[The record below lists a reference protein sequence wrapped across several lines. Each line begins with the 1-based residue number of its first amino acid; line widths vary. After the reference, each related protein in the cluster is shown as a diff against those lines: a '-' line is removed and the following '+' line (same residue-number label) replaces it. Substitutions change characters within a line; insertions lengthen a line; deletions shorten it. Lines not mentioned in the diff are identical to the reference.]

1 MSYLNGISLMQLE
14 ATVAKLS
21 CFFLLA
27 ASVVVCFMTAEYKC
41 SLVLLLEEDQ
51 ESNGSNTTFGK
62 WFVKKALYD
71 DS

>member
-1 MSYLNGISLMQLE
+1 MAE
-14 ATVAKLS
+14 A
-21 CFFLLA
+21 
-27 ASVVVCFMTAEYKC
+27 VCFMTAEYKC

>member
-1 MSYLNGISLMQLE
+1 MQLE

-41 SLVLLLEEDQ
+41 SLLL
-51 ESNGSNTTFGK
+51 F
-62 WFVKKALYD
+62 
-71 DS
+71 